1 MSGHAASNGRT
12 AGIFPDGL
20 LDDLSR
26 MPPLAALIEGRWQV
40 GAARLPVLEKFTGE
54 KAVELAEASLDQVGE
69 AVRRTKLAAAN
80 PIAPFERAAILRR
93 AATLVDRHRGRLI
106 DLMAIET
113 GFTNADAT
121 GEIERSILTLM
132 LSAEEATRIVGEVVP
147 FGATPG
153 QERRFGYTIRVPLG
167 LVCVITP
174 FNSPLNTVLHKVA
187 PAIAAGNAVILKP
200 SELSPLTG
208 MMAAAI
214 LLEAGLP
221 SSHIAVVVG
230 KAEVGKSLV
239 GHSGIDFYSFT
250 GSTAVGKLIDD
261 GAGLRR
267 TQLELGSIASTIVC
281 ADADLSLAASKIANA
296 AFRKAGQVC
305 TSVQRLYVEKPVFTP
320 LLELLVDAARGMR
333 TGNPKDPK
341 TRIGPM
347 ISEASAA
354 RAETWVR
361 EAVDGGA
368 RIVIG
373 GQRKRA
379 LFEPTILVDVKSG
392 MKVVD
397 DEIFAPVLSLM
408 PFERLEDAVEHA
420 NNTPYGLAAG
430 VFTRDVNRAINL
442 GYTLRFGAI
451 HINETSSCRA
461 DAMPFGGVKDSGHG
475 LEGPRYAIEQLTET
489 RLITINQ

>member
-1 MSGHAASNGRT
+1 MPQPIALKDGM
-12 AGIFPDGL
+12 AGVYPEGL
-20 LDDLSR
+20 LADLSR
-26 MPPLAALIEGRWQV
+26 MPAVAALIEGRWQV
-40 GAARLPVLEKFTGE
+40 GSSRLPVLDKFTGQT
-54 KAVELAEASLDQVGE
+54 AVELGEASPVQVDD
-69 AVRRTKLAAAN
+69 AVRRTKLAASR
-80 PIAPFERAAILRR
+80 PIAPFERSAILRR
-93 AATLVDRHRGRLI
+93 AAGIVDRHRERLI

-113 GFTNADAT
+113 GFTRADAAA
-121 GEIERSILTLM
+121 EIERSIITLT
-132 LSAEEATRIVGEVVP
+132 LSAEEATRIVGEVIP

-167 LVCVITP
+167 LVCAITP
-174 FNSPLNTVLHKVA
+174 FNSPLNTVFHKIA
-187 PAIAAGNAVILKP
+187 PAIAAGNTVILKP

-208 MMAAAI
+208 MMAAAM

-221 SSHIAVVVG
+221 PSHIAVVVG
-230 KAEVGKSLV
+230 RAKVGQALV
-239 GHSGIDFYSFT
+239 GHPAIDFYSFT
-250 GSTAVGKLIDD
+250 GSTAVGKAIDQ

-281 ADADLSLAASKIANA
+281 SDADLSLAASKIANA

-305 TSVQRLYVEKPVFTP
+305 TSVQRLYLEDEVFTP
-320 LLELLVDAARGMR
+320 FLQLLVEAARSLSV
-333 TGNPKDPK
+333 GNPKDPA

-347 ISEASAA
+347 ISAVSAE

-361 EAVDGGA
+361 EAVEQGAKVVVGG
-368 RIVIG
+368 R
-373 GQRKRA
+373 RTRT
-379 LFEPTILVDVKSG
+379 LFPPTILVDVRSG

-397 DEIFAPVLSLM
+397 EEIFAPVLSIM
-408 PFERLEDAVEHA
+408 TFSRLEDAVEHA

-430 VFTRDVNRAINL
+430 VFTRDINRAVNL
-442 GYTLRFGAI
+442 GHSLRFGAI